1 MHFNFSELSLSLS
14 LRDSPAAILIHLNI
28 FPFILGQSYIQTS
41 TGRNISFPIV
51 GIILLSFSIKCNG
64 RSTIWPWIFFNSLRA
79 CSGSV
84 SAIVFS
90 DVCWFSSAKL
100 NTKSEGMQLNTYKL
114 KSNTPSQRTVIKALM
129 FYTCTICFKLSFIF
143 IHSYQLT
150 RYICMYSKNRL

>member
-1 MHFNFSELSLSLS
+1 MHFNFSELSLSFSPSQRTQPYCNL
-14 LRDSPAAILIHLNI
+14 DSFKLF

-114 KSNTPSQRTVIKALM
+114 KLKSNMPSQCTV
-129 FYTCTICFKLSFIF
+129 
-143 IHSYQLT
+143 YQNTHVL
-150 RYICMYSKNRL
+150 YMYNFF